1 MIRVVIENVLLFIA
15 PTALYIAYVYL
26 VRRTGKGE
34 GADKELL
41 ADAPVLALCLS
52 GAAVVLL
59 VMLVFGSMKGGKPS
73 EGYEP
78 PVMRDGKIV
87 PGHQQ

>member
-1 MIRVVIENVLLFIA
+1 MIRIVIENVLLFIA

-26 VRRTGKGE
+26 VRKNGPDGQANK
-34 GADKELL
+34 DLL
-41 ADAPVLALCLS
+41 ADAPVVALCAS
-52 GAAVVLL
+52 GAAVVLV
-59 VMLVFGSMKGGKPS
+59 VMLVFGSMKGGTPS

-78 PVMRDGKIV
+78 PIVKDGKIV

>member
-26 VRRTGKGE
+26 ARRTGNGE
-34 GADKELL
+34 MADKELL
-41 ADAPVLALCLS
+41 ADAPVLGLCLS

-59 VMLVFGSMKGGKPS
+59 VMLVFGSMKGGTPGD
-73 EGYEP
+73 GYEP
-78 PVMRDGKIV
+78 PIFKDGKIV